1 MMRIAF
7 LYSPELA
14 LNYLY
19 FIFSFMKKILISTLA
34 VASIVLFSSCTM
46 PGQKEEKKTDAMM
59 PAENTMMRDAD
70 AMMKKEDADEAMMK
84 KDDTTA
90 DGMMKADV
98 DVESGAM
105 MQK

>member
-1 MMRIAF
+1 
-7 LYSPELA
+7 
-14 LNYLY
+14 
-19 FIFSFMKKILISTLA
+19 MKKIVMSSLVLA
-34 VASIVLFSSCTM
+34 SVVLFSSCTM
-46 PGQKEEKKTDAMM
+46 SGQKEEKKTDAMM

-70 AMMKKEDADEAMMK
+70 AMMKKEDTDDTMMK

-98 DVESGAM
+98 KVESGAM